1 MLMLLSCTVGVRAR
15 AVCGKY
21 RQHLRGVER
30 VTPRLYLWVA
40 SVWRT
45 SKEREHHGRWV
56 AELMVIPRTLPL
68 FVLRPQN
75 FAFTVVFAHAFL
87 PYFCL
92 VLAVVPFVGSPA
104 GRRSTAKRNI
114 VPCSPTTRHLLPDC
128 MLFFWLCTCW
138 LLLYFCLHR
147 LHSFVLVFVR
157 TINVFLDVFGFQ
169 VIRDV
174 IL

>member
-30 VTPRLYLWVA
+30 VTPRLNLWVA

-68 FVLRPQN
+68 FVLRPQDIA
-75 FAFTVVFAHAFL
+75 FAVVFASGFMS
-87 PYFCL
+87 YFCL
-92 VLAVVPFVGSPA
+92 VLAVVLFVGSPV
-104 GRRSTAKRNI
+104 GCRSTAKQHI
-114 VPCSPTTRHLLPDC
+114 VPCSPTTRHLLPDRC
-128 MLFFWLCTCW
+128 
-138 LLLYFCLHR
+138 LLYT
-147 LHSFVLVFVR
+147 SPSP
-157 TINVFLDVFGFQ
+157 
-169 VIRDV
+169 RDRG
-174 IL
+174 

>member
-1 MLMLLSCTVGVRAR
+1 MLMLLSYTVGVRAR

-30 VTPRLYLWVA
+30 VTPRLNLWVA

-68 FVLRPQN
+68 FVLRPQDIA
-75 FAFTVVFAHAFL
+75 FAVVFASGFMS
-87 PYFCL
+87 YFCL
-92 VLAVVPFVGSPA
+92 VLAVVPCVSSPA
-104 GRRSTAKRNI
+104 GRRCSAKRNM
-114 VPCSPTTRHLLPDC
+114 VPCSPTTRHLLSDC
-128 MLFFWLCTCW
+128 MLIFWLCTRG

-147 LHSFVLVFVR
+147 LLSFILVFVR
-157 TINVFLDVFGFQ
+157 TVDVFLDVFGFQ
-169 VIRDV
+169 VIRDG